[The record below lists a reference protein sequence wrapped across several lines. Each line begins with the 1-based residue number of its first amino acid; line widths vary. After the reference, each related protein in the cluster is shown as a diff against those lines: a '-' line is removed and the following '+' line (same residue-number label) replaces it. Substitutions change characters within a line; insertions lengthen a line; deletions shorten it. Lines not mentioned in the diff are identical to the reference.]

1 MSDKQEIIIL
11 EPGERLCKEGFFS
24 RPTSCPYCGGR
35 GWFYSGEHE
44 PETVPCPDCEGSGE
58 VIAFVIID
66 WRPNKR

>member
-11 EPGERLCKEGFFS
+11 
-24 RPTSCPYCGGR
+24 

-58 VIAFVIID
+58 VIAFVTID